1 MIKIAIVFAYEN
13 YIDNAAEIFEEHSR
27 SEVMYNNEEC
37 TWEEVICPQSQLK
50 DLKLDADVIM
60 ARGIYAEMLEKY
72 IRDKPVVEIP
82 FLATDLLEALQE
94 CRARYGDQVK
104 VGIIAAKNM
113 VLGSE
118 SMGRLA
124 GLSVNTYILDERW
137 NVESLV
143 NKAVADGCNV
153 IAGGTG
159 ANNYA
164 EMIGV
169 RHLFIKTSKECF
181 WRAITSAKR
190 VVHIARM
197 EQERS
202 DKLQLIL
209 DASQNGIISLDA
221 HKVIDTVNQSACKI
235 LGIPEQQLSGIKAQD
250 TTLPLPVKKLFV
262 DNHEYTDEIIRF
274 HGSALTFRKY
284 FIRQGN
290 VNAGCVIT
298 FWQVSDIADFE
309 NSIRKKIYSKGY
321 VAKNTF
327 DDIIGR
333 SPAITKAIEAAKRYS
348 LSSSNVL
355 LIGESGVGKE
365 LFAQSIH
372 NHSQRRDRPFLAVN
386 CAAIPE
392 NLLES
397 EFFGYAGGA
406 FTGAQKG
413 GRPGY
418 FELAHTGTI
427 FLDEIGEMPLS
438 LQSKLLRVIQEQE
451 VIRVGD
457 GTVIPIDVR
466 IISATNRPL
475 EEMMAQGRFREDLF
489 FRLDVLRVNIPSL
502 DERQGDIPLLVRAY
516 FQNRLDGAQITEGA
530 CRALEKYHWHGNIRH
545 LFNVCERLSVLCGD
559 RPVNEEDVRSVM
571 AGQPGNLAYVPPSK
585 LPPDDPEREAILRA
599 LEQCRYNRTQAAQ
612 ALGINRSTLWRK
624 MKEYGL

>member
-1 MIKIAIVFAYEN
+1 MIKIAVVFAYEN
-13 YIDNAAEIFEEHSR
+13 YIDNINEVFEEHNR
-27 SEVMYNNEEC
+27 SEVMYNKEEC

-72 IRDKPVVEIP
+72 SDKPVVEIP
-82 FLATDLLEALQE
+82 FLATDFLEALQE
-94 CRARYGDQVK
+94 CRARYGNQVK

-118 SMGRLA
+118 SIGQLA
-124 GLSVNTYILDERW
+124 GFSVNTYILDERW
-137 NVESLV
+137 DVESLV
-143 NKAVADGCNV
+143 NKAIADGCDV

-159 ANNYA
+159 TINYA

-169 RHLFIKTSKECF
+169 HHLFIKTSKECF

-190 VVHIARM
+190 VVHIARL

-202 DKLQLIL
+202 DKLRLIL
-209 DASQNGIISLDA
+209 DASQNGIISLDSN
-221 HKVIDTVNQSACKI
+221 KVIDTVNRSACKI
-235 LGIPEQQLSGIKAQD
+235 LGIPGSQLSGIKVQD
-250 TTLPLPVKKLFV
+250 TPLPLPVKKLFV
-262 DNHEYTDEIIRF
+262 DNHEYTDEIIRT
-274 HGSALTFRKY
+274 HGSVLTFRKY

-290 VNAGCVIT
+290 TNAGCVIT

-309 NSIRKKIYSKGY
+309 NNIRKKVYNKGY
-321 VAKNTF
+321 VAKSTF

-397 EFFGYAGGA
+397 EFFGYSDGA

-438 LQSKLLRVIQEQE
+438 LQSKLLRVIQERE

-475 EEMMAQGRFREDLF
+475 EEMMTQGKFREDLF
-489 FRLDVLRVNIPSL
+489 FRLDVLRIKIPSL

-516 FQNRLDGAQITEGA
+516 FHNRPDGTQITDGACQ
-530 CRALEKYHWHGNIRH
+530 ALEKYHWRGNVRH
-545 LFNVCERLSVLCGD
+545 LFNICERLSVLCGQQTITE
-559 RPVNEEDVRSVM
+559 NDVCSVM
-571 AGQPGNLAYVPPSK
+571 AEQPDSLGYMPPSK
-585 LPPDDPEREAILRA
+585 LSSEDPERAAILQA
-599 LEQCRYNRTQAAQ
+599 LEQCRYNRTRAAQ
-612 ALGINRSTLWRK
+612 QLGINRSTLWRK
-624 MKEYGL
+624 MKDYGL